1 MVARVSSRWAQ
12 KKNWELYVQSCEFGV
27 PKNSQHIQPL
37 KAAAGPNLN
46 EILVSS
52 KRGKMPTRDT
62 SPSYVRAYGKTKEIE
77 PFRIKWLARLVYNTK
92 FELAISAVI
101 IVNAI
106 SLAVLTMPNLDPET
120 IAIANQV
127 DSVAFFIYVA
137 ELILRL
143 VSYGKKPWMFFREG
157 WNVFDFVVIGLT
169 PVFQGQTAVMR
180 LLRLLR
186 LVRIFRFLPEVRIL
200 SASIMKSVPPLLS
213 MSVLITLLLFLYG
226 MAGFYLF
233 GEQAASSWG
242 DIGLSMKSL
251 FILLTLENFPV
262 YLEEA
267 MLINPLALPFFLSYV
282 FLIVFTVLNVLI
294 GIVLNAM
301 DEARSEDKIQR
312 AQVSELN
319 SLSDAAAALESSDE
333 VIASEIKQI
342 RDRIQEL
349 SARSS
354 EKSTNAA
361 KP

>member
-1 MVARVSSRWAQ
+1 MPSRE
-12 KKNWELYVQSCEFGV
+12 K
-27 PKNSQHIQPL
+27 
-37 KAAAGPNLN
+37 GPA
-46 EILVSS
+46 
-52 KRGKMPTRDT
+52 
-62 SPSYVRAYGKTKEIE
+62 YVRSVGKVGEIE
-77 PFRIKWLARLVYNTK
+77 PFRVKWLARLLYSTK

-106 SLAVLTMPNLDPET
+106 SLAVLTMPNLDPNT
-120 IAIANQV
+120 IALANQV
-127 DSVAFFIYVA
+127 DSVAFIIYVV
-137 ELILRL
+137 ELVLRFA
-143 VSYGKKPWMFFREG
+143 SYGKKPWKFFREG

-186 LVRIFRFLPEVRIL
+186 LIRIFRFLPEVRIL
-200 SASIMKSVPPLLS
+200 SVSIVKSIPPLLS

-233 GEQAASSWG
+233 GEQAPTSWG

-267 MLINPLALPFFLSYV
+267 MLISPLAIPFFLSYV

-301 DEARSEDKIQR
+301 DEARSEDR
-312 AQVSELN
+312 AQRSELEELRALALDADSLEN
-319 SLSDAAAALESSDE
+319 SNEGTRVEIELIRARIAQVAAQ
-333 VIASEIKQI
+333 VK
-342 RDRIQEL
+342 
-349 SARSS
+349 
-354 EKSTNAA
+354 K
-361 KP
+361 

>member
-1 MVARVSSRWAQ
+1 
-12 KKNWELYVQSCEFGV
+12 
-27 PKNSQHIQPL
+27 
-37 KAAAGPNLN
+37 
-46 EILVSS
+46 
-52 KRGKMPTRDT
+52 MPTREKGLAH
-62 SPSYVRAYGKTKEIE
+62 VRSVGKVGEIE
-77 PFRIKWLARLVYNTK
+77 PFRVKWLARLLYSTK

-106 SLAVLTMPNLDPET
+106 SLAVLTMPNLDPNT
-120 IAIANQV
+120 FALANQV
-127 DSVAFFIYVA
+127 DSVAFIIYVI
-137 ELILRL
+137 ELFLRFA
-143 VSYGKKPWMFFREG
+143 SYGKKPWKFFREG

-186 LVRIFRFLPEVRIL
+186 LIRIFRFLPEVRIL
-200 SASIMKSVPPLLS
+200 SVSIVKSIPPLLS

-233 GEQAASSWG
+233 GEQAPASWG

-267 MLINPLALPFFLSYV
+267 MLISPLAVPFFLSYV

-301 DEARSEDKIQR
+301 DEARSEDKAQR
-312 AQVSELN
+312 SEL
-319 SLSDAAAALESSDE
+319 A
-333 VIASEIKQI
+333 
-342 RDRIQEL
+342 EL
-349 SARSS
+349 SALAL
-354 EKSTNAA
+354 AA
-361 KP
+361 DSLESGNEGTRVEIELIRARIKQVAAQVKK

>member
-1 MVARVSSRWAQ
+1 MPSRE
-12 KKNWELYVQSCEFGV
+12 K
-27 PKNSQHIQPL
+27 
-37 KAAAGPNLN
+37 GPAH
-46 EILVSS
+46 VRSV
-52 KRGKMPTRDT
+52 GK
-62 SPSYVRAYGKTKEIE
+62 VVEIE
-77 PFRIKWLARLVYNTK
+77 PFRVKWLARLLYSTK

-106 SLAVLTMPNLDPET
+106 SLAVLTMPNLDPNT
-120 IAIANQV
+120 IALANQV
-127 DSVAFFIYVA
+127 DSVAFIIYVI
-137 ELILRL
+137 ELFLRFA
-143 VSYGKKPWMFFREG
+143 SYGKKPWKFFREG

-186 LVRIFRFLPEVRIL
+186 LIRIFRFLPEVRIL
-200 SASIMKSVPPLLS
+200 SVSIVKSIPPLLS

-233 GEQAASSWG
+233 GEQAPASWG

-267 MLINPLALPFFLSYV
+267 MLISPLAIPFFLSYV

-301 DEARSEDKIQR
+301 DEARSEDKAQR
-312 AQVSELN
+312 SEL
-319 SLSDAAAALESSDE
+319 A
-333 VIASEIKQI
+333 
-342 RDRIQEL
+342 EL
-349 SARSS
+349 SALAL
-354 EKSTNAA
+354 AA
-361 KP
+361 DSLESGNEGTRVEIELIRARIKQVAAQVKK